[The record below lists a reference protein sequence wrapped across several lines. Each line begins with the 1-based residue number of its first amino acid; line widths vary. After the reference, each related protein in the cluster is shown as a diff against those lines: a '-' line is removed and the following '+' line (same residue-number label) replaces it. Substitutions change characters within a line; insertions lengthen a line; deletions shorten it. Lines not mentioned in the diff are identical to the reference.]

1 MTRNNVVPGVPSFRE
16 ELDVS
21 MTTIRVPFRK
31 NGKDSFLMVMMIAG
45 WQCRVTKANEKACQV
60 PTFRG
65 ENSVIVR
72 CR

>member
-31 NGKDSFLMVMMIAG
+31 NGKDSFLG
-45 WQCRVTKANEKACQV
+45 DDDCRLAVQSNK
-60 PTFRG
+60 
-65 ENSVIVR
+65 S
-72 CR
+72 